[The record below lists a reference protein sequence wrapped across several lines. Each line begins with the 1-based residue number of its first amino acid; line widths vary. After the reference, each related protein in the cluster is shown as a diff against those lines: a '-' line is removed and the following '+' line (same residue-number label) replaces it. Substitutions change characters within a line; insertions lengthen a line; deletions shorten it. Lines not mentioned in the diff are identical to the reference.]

1 MSDQPTVSG
10 AHHFSIDLGGA
21 EGDML
26 FISASAIGGTLDLPS
41 LKTIDG
47 QHSPVNSIGGGKAK
61 VNWTDLTLSRGI
73 DDKHSLYDW
82 FQDIRDN
89 GVTADTKKDIKI
101 IGYDASDSPLFTWN
115 ITGAVI
121 TTFTGAAVDA
131 QTSAI
136 LTETV
141 SLTFEDAKLEFG

>member
-1 MSDQPTVSG
+1 MSDQVVSG
-10 AHHFSIDLGGA
+10 AHHFSLDLGGA
-21 EGDML
+21 ESDMM
-26 FISASAIGGTLDLPS
+26 FISASSVSGTLDLPS

-61 VNWTDLTLSRGI
+61 VNWSDLTLQRGV
-73 DDKHSLYDW
+73 DDKHSLYEW
-82 FQDIRDN
+82 FQSIRDN

-101 IGYDASDSPLFTWN
+101 VAYDAQDQPLFTWN
-115 ITGAVI
+115 LTGAVI
-121 TTFTGAAVDA
+121 TTYSTAGVDA

-141 SLTFEDAKLEFG
+141 SVTFEDATLET